1 MIADYRKY
9 SQSIFDKIMLQDGFV
24 WFKGAY
30 IYTNIENHWLFEVH
44 PWFDKRGSTFSLCC
58 CSIPFTFPT
67 VSLAKLY
74 KERFIALEDYNA
86 ELRDYYKCF
95 YTITTDA
102 SQYST
107 SELQDLIQKSQNRG
121 IEELIIQSY
130 HVYIKTIQNKFLLMK
145 TIGDA
150 ADIFREIYETSWARI
165 GKNGL
170 SLMYAY
176 LLDDRVTDATDMA
189 IAYME
194 SLEKEKENAEY
205 MLKHYSAQFSDERI
219 IEQKRII
226 KLLNEQLLSAETII
240 ERLRNKDY
248 CSLMNE
254 ASQLIHVFE
263 ASIPKKLKP
272 ILT

>member
-194 SLEKEKENAEY
+194 SLE
-205 MLKHYSAQFSDERI
+205 
-219 IEQKRII
+219 RII